1 MAQLTPMMQK
11 YMETKKE
18 YPDCILFYR
27 LGDFYEMF
35 FDDAITASKELEITL
50 TGKSCGLEERAPM
63 CGVPYHAVDGY
74 LNRLVSRGHKV
85 AICEQ
90 VEDPATAKGLVK
102 REVVRVVTPGTILST
117 QNLDESKN
125 NYIMCIVYIEDRYGL
140 SVADVTTGE
149 YLVSEVENS
158 EKLFDEIYK
167 FSPAE
172 IICNEAFY
180 MSGASLNDLKDRLG
194 IAISA
199 LDAAYFDDALCA
211 RTLKEHFHVSSLE
224 AIGLD
229 DYNCGMIGAGAL
241 LEYLYETQKTSLN
254 HISRLTRYAV
264 GKYMILDNSTRRN
277 LELCETLR
285 EKQKRGSLLWVLDK
299 TKTAM
304 GARLLRKYIE
314 QPLID
319 RTMIEE
325 RLEAVKELKNN
336 AISREELREYLSPIY
351 DLERLVGRISYQ
363 SANPRDLT
371 ALKNSMD
378 MLPPIKYLLEDMKSP
393 LLARLCEELDTLEEA
408 GYTYELWKISP
419 ATGEHVSIA
428 HSGNSRRSDAMEVLC
443 TVPNDTWHFEIVP
456 KNGWLSPLQVF
467 VFFALGLI
475 LSLLASIGFLQFQM
489 RRYKDEIHAAELEKA
504 VQEAQSANEAK
515 TRFLFN
521 MSHDIRTPMNAIIG
535 FSDLLEKHIDEKDR
549 AVDYI
554 AKIKSSSS
562 FLLSLINYVLEMARI
577 ESGKASLK
585 IELGSYSELINSLN
599 AVFEPSLKSKN
610 LSYLCYNT
618 VEHDAILCDRTKIRE
633 ILLNIISN
641 SIKYTPEGG
650 KISVKIE
657 ETPEPRKGF
666 ASYRITVKDNGIGM
680 SKEYLP
686 HIFEEFTREHS
697 STESHITG
705 TGLGLPIVKS
715 LVNLMG
721 GTIDVESELGA
732 GTITTICLTFGLPTE
747 EQLAAHQHKD
757 EILEQSLQT
766 LSEKRVLL
774 AEDNDLNAEIV
785 LTVLEENGIH
795 AEHVKDGALCL
806 KAVQNAPEDY
816 YNVILM
822 DIQMP
827 NMNGYQAA
835 EAIRA
840 LPGKRGEIP
849 IVAMTANAFEE
860 DRRKALESGMN
871 AHIAKPVDVSVLL
884 ETLSRFS

>member
-1 MAQLTPMMQK
+1 MKTKLMQK
-11 YMETKKE
+11 QIRFQALLLFFITFFLVELCAVFLYQNQLKE
-18 YPDCILFYR
+18 AKLKADYTAQTTIGRVKSQLNHYLAESNLMKHMIEAGYTVDDEEFSVLSSLMQDDQNVIKAHELAKDGIITQIYPMSGNEAALGLNMLEHPARKQEAR
-27 LGDFYEMF
+27 L
-35 FDDAITASKELEITL
+35 AKE
-50 TGKSCGLEERAPM
+50 
-63 CGVPYHAVDGY
+63 
-74 LNRLVSRGHKV
+74 N
-85 AICEQ
+85 
-90 VEDPATAKGLVK
+90 
-102 REVVRVVTPGTILST
+102 
-117 QNLDESKN
+117 
-125 NYIMCIVYIEDRYGL
+125 
-140 SVADVTTGE
+140 GE
-149 YLVSEVENS
+149 YTVAGPFELQQ
-158 EKLFDEIYK
+158 
-167 FSPAE
+167 
-172 IICNEAFY
+172 
-180 MSGASLNDLKDRLG
+180 GG
-194 IAISA
+194 I
-199 LDAAYFDDALCA
+199 
-211 RTLKEHFHVSSLE
+211 
-224 AIGLD
+224 
-229 DYNCGMIGAGAL
+229 GAL
-241 LEYLYETQKTSLN
+241 LFDPIYTTDANGDQTFWGFS
-254 HISRLTRYAV
+254 
-264 GKYMILDNSTRRN
+264 IL
-277 LELCETLR
+277 
-285 EKQKRGSLLWVLDK
+285 VLDWESF
-299 TKTAM
+299 
-304 GARLLRKYIE
+304 LNEI
-314 QPLID
+314 
-319 RTMIEE
+319 
-325 RLEAVKELKNN
+325 
-336 AISREELREYLSPIY
+336 
-351 DLERLVGRISYQ
+351 
-363 SANPRDLT
+363 
-371 ALKNSMD
+371 
-378 MLPPIKYLLEDMKSP
+378 
-393 LLARLCEELDTLEEA
+393 ELDTLEKA
-408 GYTYELWKISP
+408 GYIYEIWKISP

-456 KNGWLSPLQVF
+456 KNGWLSPLQFF
-467 VFFALGLI
+467 VSFALGLI
-475 LSLLASIGFLQFQM
+475 LSLLTSIGFLQFRM

-562 FLLSLINYVLEMARI
+562 FLLSLINSVLEMARI

-585 IELGSYSELINSLN
+585 IELGSYSGLINSLD

-657 ETPEPRKGF
+657 ETPAPKKGF

-697 STESHITG
+697 STENHITG

-732 GTITTICLTFGLPTE
+732 GTITTVCLTFELPTE
-747 EQLAAHQHKD
+747 EQLAAHQQKD

-766 LSEKRVLL
+766 LSEKCVLL
-774 AEDNDLNAEIV
+774 AEDNDLNAEIA

-795 AEHVKDGALCL
+795 AEHVKDGALCV
-806 KAVQNAPEDY
+806 KAVQNASEDY
-816 YNVILM
+816 YDVILM

>member
-1 MAQLTPMMQK
+1 MKTKLMQK
-11 YMETKKE
+11 QIRFQALLLFFITFFLVELCAVFLYQNQLKE
-18 YPDCILFYR
+18 AKLKADYTAQTTIGRVKSQLNHYLAESNLMKHMIEAGYTVDDEEFSVLSSLMQDDQNVIKAHELAKDGIITQIYPMSGNEAALGLNMLEHPARKQEAR
-27 LGDFYEMF
+27 L
-35 FDDAITASKELEITL
+35 AKE
-50 TGKSCGLEERAPM
+50 R
-63 CGVPYHAVDGY
+63 
-74 LNRLVSRGHKV
+74 
-85 AICEQ
+85 
-90 VEDPATAKGLVK
+90 
-102 REVVRVVTPGTILST
+102 
-117 QNLDESKN
+117 
-125 NYIMCIVYIEDRYGL
+125 
-140 SVADVTTGE
+140 GE
-149 YLVSEVENS
+149 YTVAGPFELQQ
-158 EKLFDEIYK
+158 
-167 FSPAE
+167 
-172 IICNEAFY
+172 
-180 MSGASLNDLKDRLG
+180 GG
-194 IAISA
+194 I
-199 LDAAYFDDALCA
+199 
-211 RTLKEHFHVSSLE
+211 
-224 AIGLD
+224 
-229 DYNCGMIGAGAL
+229 GAL
-241 LEYLYETQKTSLN
+241 LFDPIYTTDANGDQTFWGFS
-254 HISRLTRYAV
+254 
-264 GKYMILDNSTRRN
+264 IL
-277 LELCETLR
+277 
-285 EKQKRGSLLWVLDK
+285 VLDWESF
-299 TKTAM
+299 
-304 GARLLRKYIE
+304 LNEI
-314 QPLID
+314 
-319 RTMIEE
+319 
-325 RLEAVKELKNN
+325 
-336 AISREELREYLSPIY
+336 
-351 DLERLVGRISYQ
+351 
-363 SANPRDLT
+363 
-371 ALKNSMD
+371 
-378 MLPPIKYLLEDMKSP
+378 
-393 LLARLCEELDTLEEA
+393 ELDTLEKA
-408 GYTYELWKISP
+408 GYIYEIWKISP

-456 KNGWLSPLQVF
+456 KNGWLSPLQFF
-467 VFFALGLI
+467 VSFALGLI
-475 LSLLASIGFLQFQM
+475 LSLLTSIGFLQFRM

-554 AKIKSSSS
+554 AKIKFSSS
-562 FLLSLINYVLEMARI
+562 FLLSLINSVLEMARI

-585 IELGSYSELINSLN
+585 IELGSYSGLINSLD

-657 ETPEPRKGF
+657 ETPPPRKDF

-697 STESHITG
+697 STENHITG

-732 GTITTICLTFGLPTE
+732 GTITTVCLTFELPTE
-747 EQLAAHQHKD
+747 EQLAAHQQKD

-774 AEDNDLNAEIV
+774 AEDNDLNAEIA

-795 AEHVKDGALCL
+795 AEHVKDGALCV

-816 YNVILM
+816 YDVILM

-840 LPGKRGEIP
+840 LPGKRGKIP

>member
-50 TGKSCGLEERAPM
+50 TGKSCGLEEPM

-393 LLARLCEELDTLEEA
+393 LLARLCEELDTLEELCKLVGDA
-408 GYTYELWKISP
+408 ICDEPPLAMKEGGIIREGFNSDVDTLRNAKTEGKDWLAQLEADEREKTGIKNLRVRYNKVFGYYLEVTNSYKELVPDYYTRKQTLANAERYITPELKELEDTILGAEDKLYALEYELYCQVRDSIAKEIVRIQKTAAVVAQIDVLTSLALVAERNNYVCPKINERGTIDIKDGRHPVVEKMIPNDMFICNDTCLDDRKNRVSIITGPNMAGKSTYMRQTALIVLMAQIGSFVP
-419 ATGEHVSIA
+419 ASSANISIVDRIFTRVGASDDLASGQSTFMVEMTEVANILRNATRKSLLILDEIGRGTSTFDGLSIAWAVVEHVSNTKLLGAKTLFATHYHELTELEGKIDNVNNYCIA
-428 HSGNSRRSDAMEVLC
+428 VKEKGDDIVFLRKIVKGGADKSYGIQVAKLAG
-443 TVPNDTWHFEIVP
+443 VPESVTNRAKEIVEE
-456 KNGWLSPLQVF
+456 LSHADITSRIKDIAVAGQETKQKTKRLDEVDLAQM
-467 VFFALGLI
+467 
-475 LSLLASIGFLQFQM
+475 SLF
-489 RRYKDEIHAAELEKA
+489 D
-504 VQEAQSANEAK
+504 
-515 TRFLFN
+515 
-521 MSHDIRTPMNAIIG
+521 
-535 FSDLLEKHIDEKDR
+535 
-549 AVDYI
+549 
-554 AKIKSSSS
+554 
-562 FLLSLINYVLEMARI
+562 
-577 ESGKASLK
+577 
-585 IELGSYSELINSLN
+585 
-599 AVFEPSLKSKN
+599 
-610 LSYLCYNT
+610 
-618 VEHDAILCDRTKIRE
+618 
-633 ILLNIISN
+633 
-641 SIKYTPEGG
+641 
-650 KISVKIE
+650 
-657 ETPEPRKGF
+657 
-666 ASYRITVKDNGIGM
+666 TVKDDDVL
-680 SKEYLP
+680 KELKELD
-686 HIFEEFTREHS
+686 ISNLT
-697 STESHITG
+697 
-705 TGLGLPIVKS
+705 PIDAMNT
-715 LVNLMG
+715 LY
-721 GTIDVESELGA
+721 
-732 GTITTICLTFGLPTE
+732 
-747 EQLAAHQHKD
+747 QLQNK
-757 EILEQSLQT
+757 
-766 LSEKRVLL
+766 
-774 AEDNDLNAEIV
+774 
-785 LTVLEENGIH
+785 
-795 AEHVKDGALCL
+795 L
-806 KAVQNAPEDY
+806 KN
-816 YNVILM
+816 
-822 DIQMP
+822 
-827 NMNGYQAA
+827 
-835 EAIRA
+835 RW
-840 LPGKRGEIP
+840 
-849 IVAMTANAFEE
+849 
-860 DRRKALESGMN
+860 
-871 AHIAKPVDVSVLL
+871 
-884 ETLSRFS
+884 

>member
-1 MAQLTPMMQK
+1 MKTKLMQK
-11 YMETKKE
+11 QIRFQALLLFFITFFLAELCAVFLYQNQLKE
-18 YPDCILFYR
+18 AKLKADYTAQTTIGRVKSQLNHYLAESNLMKHMIEAGYTVDDEEFSVLSSLMQDDQNVIKAHELAKDGIVTLIYPMSGNEAALGLNMLEHPARKQEAR
-27 LGDFYEMF
+27 L
-35 FDDAITASKELEITL
+35 AKE
-50 TGKSCGLEERAPM
+50 R
-63 CGVPYHAVDGY
+63 
-74 LNRLVSRGHKV
+74 
-85 AICEQ
+85 
-90 VEDPATAKGLVK
+90 
-102 REVVRVVTPGTILST
+102 
-117 QNLDESKN
+117 
-125 NYIMCIVYIEDRYGL
+125 
-140 SVADVTTGE
+140 GE
-149 YLVSEVENS
+149 YT
-158 EKLFDEIYK
+158 
-167 FSPAE
+167 
-172 IICNEAFY
+172 
-180 MSGASLNDLKDRLG
+180 
-194 IAISA
+194 IAGPFELQQGDI
-199 LDAAYFDDALCA
+199 
-211 RTLKEHFHVSSLE
+211 
-224 AIGLD
+224 
-229 DYNCGMIGAGAL
+229 GAL
-241 LEYLYETQKTSLN
+241 LFDPIYTTDANGDQTFWGFS
-254 HISRLTRYAV
+254 
-264 GKYMILDNSTRRN
+264 IL
-277 LELCETLR
+277 
-285 EKQKRGSLLWVLDK
+285 VLDWESF
-299 TKTAM
+299 
-304 GARLLRKYIE
+304 LNEI
-314 QPLID
+314 
-319 RTMIEE
+319 
-325 RLEAVKELKNN
+325 
-336 AISREELREYLSPIY
+336 
-351 DLERLVGRISYQ
+351 
-363 SANPRDLT
+363 
-371 ALKNSMD
+371 
-378 MLPPIKYLLEDMKSP
+378 
-393 LLARLCEELDTLEEA
+393 ELDTLEEA

-467 VFFALGLI
+467 VSFALGLI
-475 LSLLASIGFLQFQM
+475 LSLLTSIGFLQFQM
-489 RRYKDEIHAAELEKA
+489 RRYKDEVHAAELEKA

-585 IELGSYSELINSLN
+585 IELGSYSELIHSLN

-732 GTITTICLTFGLPTE
+732 GTITTVYLTFGLPTE
-747 EQLAAHQHKD
+747 EQFAAHQHKD
-757 EILEQSLQT
+757 EILGQSLQT

-816 YNVILM
+816 YDVILM